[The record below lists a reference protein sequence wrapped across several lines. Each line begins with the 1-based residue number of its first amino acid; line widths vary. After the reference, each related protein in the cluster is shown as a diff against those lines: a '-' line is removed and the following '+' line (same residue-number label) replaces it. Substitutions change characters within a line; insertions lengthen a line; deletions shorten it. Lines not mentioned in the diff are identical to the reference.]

1 MTLTTEPG
9 TAVQASDES
18 REQASE
24 QTSPPGTSASQ
35 RLVMGRYRL
44 IEPLG
49 RGGMGRVYR
58 AHDDLLDRPVAVK
71 LIYDD
76 AVSDRDLRRA
86 CAVEARAAAR
96 LSHPGVV
103 RILDSGFDDGHC
115 FVVMELAE
123 GQTLS
128 QLIRESGW
136 LPVERA
142 LGLAAQIADALE
154 EAHRQGVVHC
164 DVKPGNLIVDRYER
178 IRLVDFGI
186 ARVSNSSTGLS
197 DQDIHG
203 SAKYVAPE
211 QVEGGKIDAR
221 TDLYALGVVLF
232 EMLTGRPPFT
242 GGNLA
247 SILAQ
252 RLVADPPSVRGL
264 QATVPL
270 DVDQIVRKA
279 MAREP
284 DERYQS
290 AGELRDALRSAR
302 EMLVDTDRLPL
313 REVVPV
319 ASRRAAESAM
329 PGLQTASLSQ
339 RTALVGSGIA
349 KGAATVSL
357 HTATV
362 ARHALPWLARMLRL
376 IGERLTRAGRLL
388 GDRASAILP
397 GPAQARQLRWPSL
410 PVAIGM
416 VALLGLLSGVAA
428 AQCGM
433 VAATAEETASV
444 RPVEAATEPLA
455 APAPAEQ
462 AIAPTEAPTVAPVVA
477 PTEPP
482 PPAPTAAEPPP
493 ATASAPA
500 PEPPAAAAPVQPAP
514 VRAAPA
520 APVQALRAPVAA
532 PAAEPE
538 PEAGAPSS
546 DLPADAAII
555 DARAAEEAKRRS
567 EAEKHPGQSEQKPP
581 AAKPEASQ
589 APDPQPAAPKPI
601 AKPEVPG
608 PNEPRSAQQPPAPQ
622 QAAPQPAAKPAPGNG
637 QGSNGNGNGQGNGNG
652 NGNSKKR

>member
-1 MTLTTEPG
+1 MTLVTESDL
-9 TAVQASDES
+9 QAQTVD
-18 REQASE
+18 QA
-24 QTSPPGTSASQ
+24 PPAGSTDDGGNGGNGAFGD
-35 RLVMGRYRL
+35 RVVAGRYRL

-252 RLVADPPSVRGL
+252 RLVADPPSVQLLRP
-264 QATVPL
+264 AVPA
-270 DVDQIVRKA
+270 DVDAIVRRA

-284 DERYQS
+284 DQRYQT
-290 AGELRDALRSAR
+290 AGDLRDALRAAR
-302 EMLVDTDRLPL
+302 
-313 REVVPV
+313 
-319 ASRRAAESAM
+319 
-329 PGLQTASLSQ
+329 
-339 RTALVGSGIA
+339 
-349 KGAATVSL
+349 
-357 HTATV
+357 
-362 ARHALPWLARMLRL
+362 
-376 IGERLTRAGRLL
+376 
-388 GDRASAILP
+388 
-397 GPAQARQLRWPSL
+397 
-410 PVAIGM
+410 
-416 VALLGLLSGVAA
+416 
-428 AQCGM
+428 
-433 VAATAEETASV
+433 
-444 RPVEAATEPLA
+444 
-455 APAPAEQ
+455 
-462 AIAPTEAPTVAPVVA
+462 
-477 PTEPP
+477 
-482 PPAPTAAEPPP
+482 
-493 ATASAPA
+493 
-500 PEPPAAAAPVQPAP
+500 
-514 VRAAPA
+514 
-520 APVQALRAPVAA
+520 
-532 PAAEPE
+532 
-538 PEAGAPSS
+538 
-546 DLPADAAII
+546 
-555 DARAAEEAKRRS
+555 
-567 EAEKHPGQSEQKPP
+567 
-581 AAKPEASQ
+581 
-589 APDPQPAAPKPI
+589 
-601 AKPEVPG
+601 
-608 PNEPRSAQQPPAPQ
+608 
-622 QAAPQPAAKPAPGNG
+622 
-637 QGSNGNGNGQGNGNG
+637 
-652 NGNSKKR
+652 